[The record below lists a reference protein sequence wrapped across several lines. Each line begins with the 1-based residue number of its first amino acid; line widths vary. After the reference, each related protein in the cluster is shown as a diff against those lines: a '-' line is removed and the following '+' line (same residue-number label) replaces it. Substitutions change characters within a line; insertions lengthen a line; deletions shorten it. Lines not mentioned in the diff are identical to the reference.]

1 MIYRIYYIH
10 NGKKQNAFTVQ
21 DTEERVKELV
31 ELLNKNRSGID
42 NWEEF
47 YYVYEPIKLMNVD
60 ELKLQ
65 LGIS

>member
-1 MIYRIYYIH
+1 MIYIIYYIH